1 MSIFHHGM
9 TPKMRPLSAR
19 KSTVLAVLDLGTTKV
34 SCVIAKLE
42 PGEAGDEG
50 RGRTHRCR
58 VLGIGHQRSRGLKGG
73 VIVDMGE
80 AERAIRAAIDAAER
94 MAGTTVE
101 SVVVAMTGGRIGSQH
116 FMAEVNTAGR
126 AIQDRDVERAM
137 DSATASSLGEGRAV
151 LHSIPTAYK
160 LDGRAS
166 VREPRGMIADRLC
179 VDMHVASADTAA
191 ARNLMLAVERGHLE
205 VEAIVA
211 TPYAAGLSVLDEDEA
226 EMGVV
231 VVDCGGGTTSVS
243 VFAGGHLQHI
253 DAIAVGGHHVTM
265 DIARGLSMRLEDA
278 ERLKGLAASCY
289 DDTAADREMITIPQV
304 GDDERSTAAYVP
316 RSHVTRIV
324 RPRVEEI
331 LELVRDR
338 VRNAGFGPVL
348 NRSVVLTG
356 GASQLTGLVPLA
368 QGILAKQVRLGRPMA
383 IKGMPESAKSPAFA
397 ATVGLLVYPQ
407 VAGLEHLGAG
417 RGGAMQATG
426 TNGYLSR
433 MGRWLKDSF

>member
-253 DAIAVGGHHVTM
+253 DAIAVGGHHVPM
-265 DIARGLSMRLEDA
+265 NIARGLSMRLEDA

>member
-1 MSIFHHGM
+1 MSSFSHGAI
-9 TPKMRPLSAR
+9 PKMRPLSAR
-19 KSTVLAVLDLGTTKV
+19 KSAIMTVLDVGTTKV
-34 SCVIAKLE
+34 SCVIARLE
-42 PGEAGDEG
+42 PAEASEAM

-73 VIVDMGE
+73 VIIDMEE
-80 AERAIRAAIDAAER
+80 AERTVRAAIDAAER

-116 FMAEVNTAGR
+116 FMAEVAISGR

-137 DSATASSLGEGRAV
+137 NAATIQSVGQGRAV
-151 LHSIPTAYK
+151 LHSLPTGYR
-160 LDGRAS
+160 LDGNAT
-166 VREPRGMIADRLC
+166 VKEPRGMIANRLS

-205 VEAIVA
+205 VEAVVA
-211 TPYAAGLSVLDEDEA
+211 TPYASGLAVLEEDEA
-226 EMGVV
+226 DLGVV
-231 VVDCGGGTTSVS
+231 VVDCGGGTTSVA
-243 VFAGGHLQHI
+243 VFRGGHLQNV
-253 DAIAVGGHHVTM
+253 DAVAVGGHHVTM

-278 ERLKGLAASCY
+278 ERLKALAASCY
-289 DDTAADREMITIPQV
+289 DDSAADREMITIPQV

-338 VRNAGFGPVL
+338 VRNAGFGSML

-356 GASQLTGLVPLA
+356 GASLLTGLQPLS

-383 IKGMPESAKSPAFA
+383 LKGMPESARSPAFA
-397 ATVGLLVYPQ
+397 ATVGLLIYPQ

-417 RGGAMQATG
+417 RGGAAQATG